1 MSQARRVVE
10 VPANLLLACPGDTR
24 RLGGLMVTDDDVRVA
39 EMLPNDAWES
49 LKSEPNTV
57 LVDVRT
63 KAEWSY
69 VGLPDLDQLNKQ
81 LIRVEWLAFP
91 DMSVNPEFTGELF
104 SNFGDRFPEKI
115 FFICRSGVR
124 SMDAAEYV
132 ADVLGEIGR
141 KAICVNVEEGF
152 EGDLDADKHRGNR
165 NGWKKRGLPWRQ
177 S

>member
-1 MSQARRVVE
+1 M
-10 VPANLLLACPGDTR
+10 
-24 RLGGLMVTDDDVRVA
+24 VA
-39 EMLPNDAWES
+39 EDNTVVTEVLPHEAWES

-69 VGLPDLDQLNKQ
+69 VGSPSLDDLGKE
-81 LIRVEWLAFP
+81 IIKVEWLAFP
-91 DMSVNPEFTGELF
+91 EMSVNPAFTGELF
-104 SNFGDRFPEKI
+104 SRFGDKFPDKI

-132 ADVLGEIGR
+132 LDVLREIGR
-141 KAICVNVEEGF
+141 KTLCVNVEEGF
-152 EGDLDADKHRGNR
+152 EGDLNDEKHRGNL
-165 NGWKKRGLPWRQ
+165 NGWKTSGLPWRQ